1 MFSFGLLLCEMCI
14 RELPVPNETQ
24 EQVSMI
30 VDQVLKDL
38 VTSCVRQEPGERPT
52 MAEVI
57 TVLEKMEPEI
67 KNDLKTVGKI

>member
-24 EQVSMI
+24 EQVSVI
-30 VDQVLKDL
+30 ADQVLRDL

-57 TVLEKMEPEI
+57 TVLEKVEPEI
-67 KNDLKTVGKI
+67 KNDLKTVC

>member
-24 EQVSMI
+24 EQVSVI
-30 VDQVLKDL
+30 ADQVLRDL

-57 TVLEKMEPEI
+57 TVLEKVEPEI

>member
-1 MFSFGLLLCEMCI
+1 MCI

-30 VDQVLKDL
+30 ADQVLRDL

-57 TVLEKMEPEI
+57 AVLEKVEPEI

>member
-30 VDQVLKDL
+30 ADQVLRDL

-57 TVLEKMEPEI
+57 TVLEKVEPEI

>member
-30 VDQVLKDL
+30 ADQVLRDL

-57 TVLEKMEPEI
+57 TVLEKVEPEI
-67 KNDLKTVGKI
+67 KNDIKTVGKI

>member
-30 VDQVLKDL
+30 ADQVLRDL
-38 VTSCVRQEPGERPT
+38 VTSCVRQEPQERPT
-52 MAEVI
+52 MTQLI
-57 TVLEKMEPEI
+57 TILEKVEPEI
-67 KNDLKTVGKI
+67 NNDLKTGEKI

>member
-1 MFSFGLLLCEMCI
+1 MCI

>member
-1 MFSFGLLLCEMCI
+1 MFI
-14 RELPVPNETQ
+14 RDLPVPNETQ

-30 VDQVLKDL
+30 ADQVLRDL

-57 TVLEKMEPEI
+57 TVLEKVEPGI

>member
-57 TVLEKMEPEI
+57 TVLEKVEPEI

>member
-14 RELPVPNETQ
+14 RELPVPNHTQ
-24 EQVSMI
+24 EQISMI
-30 VDQVLKDL
+30 ADQVLRDL

-57 TVLEKMEPEI
+57 TVLEKVEPEI

>member
-30 VDQVLKDL
+30 ADQVLRDL

-57 TVLEKMEPEI
+57 TVLEKVEPEI
-67 KNDLKTVGKI
+67 KNDLKLVGKI

>member
-1 MFSFGLLLCEMCI
+1 MCI

-24 EQVSMI
+24 EQLSMI
-30 VDQVLKDL
+30 EDQVLRDL

-57 TVLEKMEPEI
+57 TILEQVEPEI
-67 KNDLKTVGKI
+67 KNNLKTEGKI

>member
-14 RELPVPNETQ
+14 RELPVPNHTQ

-30 VDQVLKDL
+30 ADQVLRDL
-38 VTSCVRQEPGERPT
+38 VTSCVRKEPGERPT

-57 TVLEKMEPEI
+57 TVLEKVKPEI